1 MFFLKEAAPRENESK
16 PLGNWKLAIAFAV
29 FGLVA
34 SFLISYLSYFQA
46 VSSPFNGSQA
56 FASLLFWVVVLGV
69 CLSFPL
75 RGAFRAFLGYIK
87 TVRGFAV
94 YAIYTS
100 LHLLVYGIILETIVA
115 VMYPSFWDV
124 PVQGGVVL
132 SSQPLYPLTG
142 LTLLGNFFFNPNLAA
157 LVPPIFDVSLSL
169 YSIALAVIIGILV
182 QVNVMRTI
190 ELRNTCS
197 LARRSTAFI
206 ALPVIGVVGGASCC
220 LSLPLFVTLLAAPTV
235 SLASPSIIA
244 VYFLT
249 YFLFPPGTA
258 VILKL
263 NLDSINRVKKAF
275 SQETQVS
282 GLQ

>member
-1 MFFLKEAAPRENESK
+1 MISLKVDALGESENK
-16 PLGNWKLAIAFAV
+16 PLENWKSATAIAS

-34 SFLISYLSYFQA
+34 SFLIGYFSYFQA
-46 VSSPFNGSQA
+46 VSSPFNGSLA
-56 FASLLFWVVVLGV
+56 FASLLFWSVVLGI
-69 CLSFPL
+69 CFFFPL
-75 RGAFRAFLGYIK
+75 RRAFRAFLGYIK
-87 TVRGFAV
+87 TLRGIAV
-94 YAIYTS
+94 YVVYTS

-115 VMYPSFWDV
+115 FLYPYFWDV
-124 PVQGGVVL
+124 HVQSGIVL

-142 LTLLGNFFFNPNLAA
+142 LTLLGNFFFNPNIAA

-182 QVNVMRTI
+182 QVNIMRTI

-197 LARRSTAFI
+197 LARKSTTFI

-220 LSLPLFVTLLAAPTV
+220 LSLPLFVTLLAAPTA

-244 VYFLT
+244 AYFLT

-258 VILKL
+258 IILKL
-263 NLDSINRVKKAF
+263 NLDSINRLKKAF
-275 SQETQVS
+275 S
-282 GLQ
+282 